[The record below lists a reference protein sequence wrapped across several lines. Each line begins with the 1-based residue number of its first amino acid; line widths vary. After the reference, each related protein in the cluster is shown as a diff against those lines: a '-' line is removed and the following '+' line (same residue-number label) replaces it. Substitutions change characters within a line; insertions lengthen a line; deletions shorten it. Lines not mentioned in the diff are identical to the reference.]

1 MKAFGCCWL
10 MVDGSPARVKAV
22 GGLWSVVD
30 GSPNHPGQVGV
41 TGGGSDERRP
51 RATGHGPRVTL
62 LAVALAALFSGDANA
77 EPVQLDAA
85 AAAERAVAVSQL
97 AVAARERVAAAD
109 AAVGSADAAR
119 WPTFAASASIAQRS
133 SVPEFVLP
141 IAIPGQPAT
150 VLAPDITTAYGTG
163 LQLQQVLLAGGA
175 VDAQRR
181 ASRLDA
187 DGARARAAQT
197 LAELRFAAQV
207 MYWDAVR
214 SRTGLELAMA
224 QERRALRLLEDT
236 RALEN
241 AGMAVRA
248 DVLAAEERLASARL
262 GVVRAESAESAAF
275 GHLASLLDLDWR
287 QIELADSLAGPR
299 PGPPADVST
308 LQADALASR
317 PEIQA
322 AMAFRAA
329 LAAREALAVAP
340 TRPSLAASAQW
351 DLARPN
357 QRYFPLADEW
367 NDSWSVGL
375 SAGWKLLDGG
385 RARADRAASR
395 AQQRAAAAELAEL
408 ERRVRLEV
416 EDAAR
421 ELTTALVATDAADAA
436 AAAAA
441 ARQAAARERHA
452 AGLAAMAEI
461 LDAEAQLAAA
471 EQQQVAARAG
481 AWVARAALERAVGR

>member
-1 MKAFGCCWL
+1 MKTVTGAWWL
-10 MVDGSPARVKAV
+10 VAGAPARPQQA
-22 GGLWSVVD
+22 
-30 GSPNHPGQVGV
+30 QEI
-41 TGGGSDERRP
+41 GGGSEWRGS
-51 RATGHGPRVTL
+51 RATGRRRRATV
-62 LAVALAALFSGDANA
+62 LAVALAAFLSKDSNA
-77 EPVQLDAA
+77 EPVRLDAA

-119 WPTFAASASIAQRS
+119 WPSVGAFASVAQRS

-150 VLAPDITTAYGTG
+150 VLAPDITTVYGTG
-163 LQLQQVLLAGGA
+163 LQVQQVLLAGGA

-197 LAELRFAAQV
+197 LAELRFAAQA

-214 SRTGLELAMA
+214 SRTGLELARA

-236 RALEN
+236 RSLGN

-248 DVLAAEERLASARL
+248 DLLAAEERLASARL

-275 GHLASLLDLDWR
+275 AHLASLLDLDWR

-308 LQADALASR
+308 LQAEALASR
-317 PEIQA
+317 PEIKA
-322 AMAFRAA
+322 ARASRAA
-329 LAAREALAVAP
+329 LAAREALTVAS

-385 RARADRAASR
+385 KARADRAASR

-436 AAAAA
+436 AAAAT
-441 ARQAAARERHA
+441 ARQSAARERHA

-471 EQQQVAARAG
+471 EQQQAAARAG

>member
-1 MKAFGCCWL
+1 MTTVGGCWL
-10 MVDGSPARVKAV
+10 VVAGSPARVRAV
-22 GGLWSVVD
+22 DGLPSEVD
-30 GSPNHPGQVGV
+30 GSPNRPGQVGE
-41 TGGGSDERRP
+41 TGGWSEERGP
-51 RATGHGPRVTL
+51 RATV
-62 LAVALAALFSGDANA
+62 LAVALAAFLSVNAVA
-77 EPVQLDAA
+77 EPARLDAA

-119 WPTFAASASIAQRS
+119 WPSVGAFASVAQRS

-150 VLAPDITTAYGTG
+150 VLAPDITTVYGTG
-163 LQLQQVLLAGGA
+163 LQVQQVLLAGGA

-197 LAELRFAAQV
+197 LAELRFAAQAT
-207 MYWDAVR
+207 YWDAVR
-214 SRTGLELAMA
+214 SRTGLELARA

-236 RALEN
+236 RALAG

-248 DVLAAEERLASARL
+248 DVLAAEERLATARL
-262 GVVRAESAESAAF
+262 GVVRAEAAESAAF
-275 GHLASLLDLDWR
+275 AHLASLLDLDWR

-299 PGPPADVST
+299 PEPPADVPT
-308 LQADALASR
+308 LQAEALAGR
-317 PEIQA
+317 PEITA
-322 AMAFRAA
+322 ARASRAA

-340 TRPSLAASAQW
+340 ARPSLAASAQW

-357 QRYFPLADEW
+357 QRYFPVADEW

-375 SAGWKLLDGG
+375 SAGWRLFDGG

-395 AQQRAAAAELAEL
+395 AQQRAVSAELAEL

-436 AAAAA
+436 AAAAT
-441 ARQAAARERHA
+441 ARQSAARERHA

-471 EQQQVAARAG
+471 EQQQAAARAG

>member
-1 MKAFGCCWL
+1 MKT
-10 MVDGSPARVKAV
+10 VHGSQLAVRSCPA
-22 GGLWSVVD
+22 
-30 GSPNHPGQVGV
+30 HPQEAGALRDEG
-41 TGGGSDERRP
+41 ERRGS
-51 RATGHGPRVTL
+51 RATAL
-62 LAVALAALFSGDANA
+62 LVALAALLSVNA
-77 EPVQLDAA
+77 GAETVRLDAA

-97 AVAARERVAAAD
+97 AVAARERVAAAN

-119 WPTFAASASIAQRS
+119 WPSVNASASAARRS

-141 IAIPGQPAT
+141 IAIPGQPTT
-150 VLAPDITTAYGTG
+150 VLAPDITTVYATG
-163 LQLQQVLLAGGA
+163 LQVQQVLLAGGA
-175 VDAQRR
+175 VHAQRQ

-197 LAELRFAAQV
+197 FSELRFAAQAT
-207 MYWDAVR
+207 YWDVVR
-214 SRTGLELAMA
+214 SRTGLELARA

-236 RALEN
+236 RALED

-248 DVLAAEERLASARL
+248 DVLAAEERLATARL
-262 GVVRAESAESAAF
+262 GVVRAESSESAAF
-275 GHLASLLDLDWR
+275 AHLASLLDLDWR
-287 QIELADSLAGPR
+287 DIELADSLAGPR
-299 PGPPADVST
+299 PAPPADVST
-308 LQADALASR
+308 LQADALANR
-317 PEIQA
+317 PEIKA
-322 AMAFRAA
+322 ARTSRAA

-357 QRYFPLADEW
+357 QRYFPVADEW

-375 SAGWKLLDGG
+375 SAGWKLFDGG

-395 AQQRAAAAELAEL
+395 AQQRAADAELAEL

-436 AAAAA
+436 AAAAT
-441 ARQAAARERHA
+441 ARQTAARERHA

-471 EQQQVAARAG
+471 EQQQAAARAG